1 MYKRHNG
8 QISIF
13 DEPEFFGTIPL
24 NPKNEWVRLGKLIP
38 WTEFEE
44 RYAENFKS
52 TTGQPAISGRM
63 ALASVLIKQRYK
75 ASDDDVIAEI
85 AMNPYLQ
92 HFLGLQQFQYDA
104 PFSASMMSRFR
115 QRITP
120 EMLVWINDCIADR
133 PEEKDDSDDGQSGG
147 HKSEGNEGTLI
158 LDATCAPQNIRFPT
172 DVSLLN
178 EARMNTEEIID
189 RLYES
194 GAFVGR
200 SREPI
205 AR

>member
-52 TTGQPAISGRM
+52 ATGQPAISGRM

-75 ASDDDVIAEI
+75 AYDDDVIAEI

-104 PFSASMMSRFR
+104 PLQR
-115 QRITP
+115 QH
-120 EMLVWINDCIADR
+120 D
-133 PEEKDDSDDGQSGG
+133 
-147 HKSEGNEGTLI
+147 
-158 LDATCAPQNIRFPT
+158 
-172 DVSLLN
+172 
-178 EARMNTEEIID
+178 
-189 RLYES
+189 
-194 GAFVGR
+194 
-200 SREPI
+200 EPI
-205 AR
+205 SSADHTGDARVDQ